1 MGLTPKQEKFVNKYL
16 ECGNAS
22 ESYRLVYNTANMK
35 PSSVQRKAKEL
46 LDDGKITARVKEIQK
61 KQERKSDI
69 TRGDIIYFLKNIM
82 YADIRDFI
90 SIKGGKVTFKDSSEW
105 TDGMAMQVESVRQTR
120 EGIELKLNGK
130 AWTVQRLCRMLGL
143 DEPQVIEVSSRAISV
158 EEAKDIVRELGL

>member
-1 MGLTPKQEKFVNKYL
+1 MLTPKQEKFCNMYM
-16 ECGNAS
+16 ETGNAS
-22 ESYRLVYNTANMK
+22 EAYRRAYSCGGMK
-35 PSSVQRKAKEL
+35 PETVNRKAKEL
-46 LDDGKITARVKEIQK
+46 LDNGKIRARVREIQK

-69 TRGDIIYFLKNIM
+69 TREEIMSFLKNIM

-90 SIKGGKVTFKDSSEW
+90 IIKEGKVTFKDSSEW

>member
-1 MGLTPKQEKFVNKYL
+1 MLTPKQEKFCNLYM
-16 ECGNAS
+16 ETGNAS
-22 ESYRLVYNTANMK
+22 EAYRRTYSCGGMK
-35 PSSVQRKAKEL
+35 PETVNRKAKEL
-46 LDDGKITARVKEIQK
+46 LDNGKITARVKEIQK

-90 SIKGGKVTFKDSSEW
+90 SRKEGKVTFKDSSEW
-105 TDGMAMQVESVRQTR
+105 TDEMAMQVESVRQTR

-143 DEPQVIEVSSRAISV
+143 DEPQVIELSSRAISV
-158 EEAKDIVRELGL
+158 EEAKDIVKELDL